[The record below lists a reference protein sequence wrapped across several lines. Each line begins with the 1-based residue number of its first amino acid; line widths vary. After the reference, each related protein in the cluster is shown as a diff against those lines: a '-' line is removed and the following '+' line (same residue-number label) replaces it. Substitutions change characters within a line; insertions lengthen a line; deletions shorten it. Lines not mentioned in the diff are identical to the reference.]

1 MIIHKAASRRMR
13 GLAARIAVSCAL
25 VLAPVALFAGPAS
38 ADPQPAP
45 GVVLAERNCA
55 FGQCWQQPWQQPWNQ
70 PLLPPWQQQQQQ
82 QWLWQQQQ
90 EQQQWLWRQQQQ
102 QLYWQWQ
109 QQQWQQQQWL
119 QPPWQQPWQQPVNPF
134 GGLLSMFGS

>member
-45 GVVLAERNCA
+45 GVVLAERNCN
-55 FGQCWQQPWQQPWNQ
+55 FGQCWQQPWNQ
-70 PLLPPWQQQQQQ
+70 PLLPPWQQQQQ
-82 QWLWQQQQ
+82 WLWQQQQ
-90 EQQQWLWRQQQQ
+90 DQQQWLWRQQQQ
-102 QLYWQWQ
+102 QLQWQWQQQQWQWQ
-109 QQQWQQQQWL
+109 QQQWQQ
-119 QPPWQQPWQQPVNPF
+119 PWQQPINPF